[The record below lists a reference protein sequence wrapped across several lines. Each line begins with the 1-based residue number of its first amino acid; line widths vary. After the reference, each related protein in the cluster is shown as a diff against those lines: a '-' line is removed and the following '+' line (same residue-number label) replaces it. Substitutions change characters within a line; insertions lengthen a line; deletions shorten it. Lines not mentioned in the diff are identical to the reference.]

1 MNVLIVLSK
10 YLPESY
16 ELYDVES
23 SNIKMLGYNEKQK
36 ALFAVFHNNN
46 VYKYSNVNRKVLN
59 ILLEADSV
67 GREFNK
73 IKKLFEVVK
82 MGLDYD
88 V

>member
-10 YLPESY
+10 YIPESY
-16 ELYDVES
+16 ELYNVDS

-36 ALFAVFHNNN
+36 ALFAVFHNDS
-46 VYKYSNVNRKVLN
+46 VYKYHNVSRKVLN
-59 ILLEADSV
+59 VLLEADSV

-73 IKKLFEVVK
+73 IKKLFEVAK
-82 MGLDYD
+82 MEVDN

>member
-10 YLPESY
+10 YIPESY
-16 ELYDVES
+16 ELYNVDS

-36 ALFAVFHNNN
+36 ALFAVFHNDS
-46 VYKYSNVNRKVLN
+46 VYKYQNVSRNVLN
-59 ILLEADSV
+59 ALLEADSV

-73 IKKLFEVVK
+73 IKKLFEVAK
-82 MGLDYD
+82 MEIDN